1 MKKNILC
8 SIIIIW
14 ISAVASF
21 AQFPFYE
28 AFDDNS
34 KSWSFVGEAGK
45 DYSIQITT
53 GHLAFQS
60 GESPIQTFKYVDFDG
75 TKDFEINARMVFL
88 AGETS
93 ELCAVRW
100 GMSADGNQYYVFG
113 YTDKGQYFVG
123 KNDGKM
129 KALANFYP
137 APSVKPK
144 DYNLLQIKKEG
155 ELYLFKIN
163 GVQVYQ
169 SKKMPWF
176 GGGLAL
182 KCPSG
187 SRMMVDYVSITDP
200 VKDKE
205 LSSKINDILFA
216 GTTPAKNP
224 PKKTVKQVEVPI
236 VAPPIS
242 GSAEFKS
249 FMENFEQ
256 MEFSRKIH
264 PSEKKIK
271 GTDITNN
278 PFTKQLFPNLPGQ
291 NSIFSVAKVADCADG
306 FILLLTNREKN
317 PQAENTDLILQ
328 KVSVAGIPMGSQKI
342 GRLEYMNNR
351 YFLVTDLDFYKQGN
365 TITIEVFRYYDRE
378 HKQNTKIQ
386 FNQNFCTF

>member
-1 MKKNILC
+1 MKRNIFLTAL
-8 SIIIIW
+8 ILF
-14 ISAVASF
+14 SAAASF

-28 AFDDNS
+28 AFDSNIQ
-34 KSWSFVGEAGK
+34 KWAFVGETGK
-45 DYSIQITT
+45 DYTMQIAN
-53 GHLAFQS
+53 GHLVFQS

-75 TKDFEINARMVFL
+75 NKDFEINARMVFL

-100 GMSADGNQYYVFG
+100 GMSDDGNQYYVFG

-123 KNDGKM
+123 KHDGKM
-129 KALANFYP
+129 KAMANFYP

-155 ELYLFKIN
+155 EMYLFKIN

-169 SKKMPWF
+169 AKKMPWF

-182 KCPSG
+182 KCPAR
-187 SRMMVDYVSITDP
+187 SRMMVDYASIIDP
-200 VKDKE
+200 IASKAAVDKTM
-205 LSSKINDILFA
+205 SILFA

-224 PKKTVKQVEVPI
+224 PKKTVKQVEAPV
-236 VAPPIS
+236 VAPAVS
-242 GSAEFKS
+242 GSPEFKE
-249 FMENFEQ
+249 FIENFEQ

-264 PSEKKIK
+264 PREKKVK
-271 GTDITNN
+271 GNDITNQ
-278 PFTKQLFPNLPGQ
+278 PFTKQLFKDLPQ
-291 NSIFSVAKVADCADG
+291 SNSIFAIAKVADCTDG

-317 PQAENTDLILQ
+317 PQAENTDFILQ
-328 KVSVAGIPMGSQKI
+328 KVTSSGVSMGSQKI
-342 GRLEYMNNR
+342 GRTEYMNNR
-351 YFLVTDLDFYKQGN
+351 YFLTTDFDFYKTGH
-365 TITIEVFRYYDRE
+365 TVTIEVFRYYDSE